1 MAHVTNKEARG
12 FVLALTVSLL
22 IAVSAF
28 AGPFTDRDLFIHNV
42 PLRIYL
48 VVLPVSWVLV
58 VLLGIIAYRTRGLWL
73 LIGAPFAW
81 FWWVLIT
88 IGALHGDL
96 P

>member
-1 MAHVTNKEARG
+1 MAQVRNREARG
-12 FVLALTVSLL
+12 FQLALTISLL

-28 AGPFTDRDLFIHNV
+28 AGPFTDRDLFIHEV
-42 PLRIYL
+42 PLIIYL
-48 VVLPVSWVLV
+48 LVLPVSWVLIF
-58 VLLGIIAYRTRGLWL
+58 LLATVGYRTKGLWL
-73 LIGAPFAW
+73 LIGAPFVW